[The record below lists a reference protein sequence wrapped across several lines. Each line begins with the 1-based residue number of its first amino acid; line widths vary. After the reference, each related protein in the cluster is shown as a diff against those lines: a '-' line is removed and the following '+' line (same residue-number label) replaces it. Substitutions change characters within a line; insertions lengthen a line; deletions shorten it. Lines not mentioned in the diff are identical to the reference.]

1 MSMPINLFTRAVGRA
16 SVRLGGLSALA
27 LLATI
32 SAGAAGSSGQG
43 YEACVDS
50 GSGFICSERWG
61 GRAGG
66 FPLIVRIPAPPGER
80 ETSEAAARER
90 RWTEYCRP
98 SVYYDNYGVGRY
110 TYAAVGCE
118 FGRDRD

>member
-1 MSMPINLFTRAVGRA
+1 MPVKLFTRALGSA
-16 SVRLGGLSALA
+16 AVRLGGLSALA

-32 SAGAAGSSGQG
+32 APGAAGSPGQG
-43 YEACVDS
+43 YEACVGS
-50 GSGFICSERWG
+50 GSGFICSEKWSR
-61 GRAGG
+61 RSGG
-66 FPLIVRIPAPPGER
+66 FPLVVHMPAPPGER

-90 RWTEYCRP
+90 RWSEYCRP

-118 FGRDRD
+118 FGRNSD